1 MNNIKDYLNKLKE
14 FSFFRRS
21 QKKNLVKKLEL
32 TKANYNY
39 GVIINMIGDLFE
51 VYCYAISDD
60 ATILAS
66 SLLLKEFN
74 EYEMTLRYYEKLGN
88 MMIEKDIDFLYNK
101 CKNYS
106 NL

>member
-1 MNNIKDYLNKLKE
+1 
-14 FSFFRRS
+14 
-21 QKKNLVKKLEL
+21 
-32 TKANYNY
+32 
-39 GVIINMIGDLFE
+39 MIGDLFE

-60 ATILAS
+60 AKILAS

-101 CKNYS
+101 CKYYS

>member
-1 MNNIKDYLNKLKE
+1 MNNIRNYLSKLKE
-14 FSFFRRS
+14 FSFSEDSRKRILLKS
-21 QKKNLVKKLEL
+21 YEL
-32 TKANYNY
+32 TKTNYNY

-60 ATILAS
+60 ETILAS

-74 EYEMTLRYYEKLGN
+74 EYQMALRYYEELGN